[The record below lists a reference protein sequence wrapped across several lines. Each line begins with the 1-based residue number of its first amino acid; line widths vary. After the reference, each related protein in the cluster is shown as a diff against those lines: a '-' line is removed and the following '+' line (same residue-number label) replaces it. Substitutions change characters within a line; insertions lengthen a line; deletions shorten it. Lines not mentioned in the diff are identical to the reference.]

1 MIAFVR
7 GKLAM
12 VTETTAVIDC
22 GGIGYEVTMSAADLT
37 GLPSAGT
44 ELTVYTYLNVSEN
57 SGIGLFGF
65 LHQDSLSMFKLLITV
80 SGIGPKGAQAILS
93 GMSAD
98 ALRFAILAEDVNT
111 ISKAPGIGKKTA
123 SKLVLELKDKIS
135 LEDTIQRRLDAGEA
149 TADEAYGTMS
159 SAKEEAIL
167 ALVALGY
174 SKTEATKAVS
184 QVPGEDSLT
193 VDEILGQSL
202 RFM

>member
-7 GKLAM
+7 GNLAM
-12 VTETTAVIDC
+12 TSESMAVIDC
-22 GGIGYEVTMSAADLT
+22 MGIGYEVAMSASDISR
-37 GLPSAGT
+37 LPSIGT
-44 ELTVYTYLNVSEN
+44 EITVYTYLNVNEN
-57 SGIGLFGF
+57 SGVGLFGF
-65 LHQDSLSMFKLLITV
+65 LTRDALEMFRLLITV

-93 GMSAD
+93 GLDAD

-135 LEDTIQRRLDAGEA
+135 FETAIQNKLDAGVAAVVGEA
-149 TADEAYGTMS
+149 LST
-159 SAKEEAIL
+159 AKEEAIL

-174 SKTEATKAVS
+174 SKTEATQAVS
-184 QVPGEDSLT
+184 KVPADENMT

-202 RFM
+202 RYM